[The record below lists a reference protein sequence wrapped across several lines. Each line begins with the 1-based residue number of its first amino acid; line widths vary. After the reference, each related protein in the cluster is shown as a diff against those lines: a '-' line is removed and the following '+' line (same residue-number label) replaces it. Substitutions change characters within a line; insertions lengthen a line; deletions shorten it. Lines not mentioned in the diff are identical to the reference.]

1 MNRIGLVGL
10 TVVLFTTG
18 CASVPSMTD
27 SCTST
32 VMERVGSCIEEA
44 QVVKIPTYQEL
55 AELPPAETMPIVAVY
70 GFLDKTGQRKRM
82 DGVASFSTAVTQ
94 GAEAYLIDA
103 LKSASGGKWFRVV
116 ERTNLDALV
125 RERQIIRSA
134 REDFANQEGNEDSPT
149 GIQPLLFAGILLD
162 GGVIGYDTNIESG
175 GRGARTLGIGASNSY
190 RRDVVTVSLRGVST
204 LTGEILLNVQTT
216 KTILSTGGGYDVFK
230 FLDMDTQLVE
240 VEDGVATNEGVS
252 KATRSAIELAV
263 LELIKQGD
271 ERGFW
276 KINWPIT
283 ESKIKEEVSDFLDE
297 NEIVLVTEGKTNEE
311 NRIFNKE

>member
-1 MNRIGLVGL
+1 MKNLGLVGL
-10 TVVLFTTG
+10 IILLTSG
-18 CASVPSMTD
+18 CASIPSSYD
-27 SCTST
+27 SCDST
-32 VMERVGSCIEEA
+32 VMSKVGTCIEKAE
-44 QVVKIPTYQEL
+44 VVKIPTYQEL
-55 AELPPAETMPIVAVY
+55 ADLPAAETMPVVAVY

-94 GAEAYLIDA
+94 GAEAFLIDA
-103 LKSASGGKWFRVV
+103 LKTAGKGKWFRVV

-125 RERQIIRSA
+125 RERQIVRSA

-162 GGVIGYDTNIESG
+162 GGIIGYDTNIESG
-175 GRGARTLGIGASNSY
+175 GRGARTLGVGASVSY
-190 RRDVVTVSLRGVST
+190 RRDVVTVSLRGISV

-230 FLDMDTQLVE
+230 FMDMDTQLVE

-263 LELIKQGD
+263 LELIYQGHD
-271 ERGFW
+271 RGFW
-276 KINWPIT
+276 EI
-283 ESKIKEEVSDFLDE
+283 EE
-297 NEIVLVTEGKTNEE
+297 KQNEE
-311 NRIFNKE
+311 

>member
-1 MNRIGLVGL
+1 MKNLGLVGL
-10 TVVLFTTG
+10 VILLTSG
-18 CASVPSMTD
+18 CASIPSSYD
-27 SCTST
+27 SCDST
-32 VMERVGSCIEEA
+32 VMSKVGTCIEKAE
-44 QVVKIPTYQEL
+44 VVKIPTYQEL
-55 AELPPAETMPIVAVY
+55 ADLPPAKVMPVVAVY

-94 GAEAYLIDA
+94 GAETFLIDA
-103 LKSASGGKWFRVV
+103 LKTAGKGKWFRVV

-125 RERQIIRSA
+125 RERQIVRSA

-162 GGVIGYDTNIESG
+162 GGIIGYDTNIESG
-175 GRGARTLGIGASNSY
+175 GRGARTLGVGASVSY
-190 RRDVVTVSLRGVST
+190 RRDVVTVSLRGISV

-230 FLDMDTQLVE
+230 FMDMDTQLVE

-263 LELIKQGD
+263 LELIYQGHD
-271 ERGFW
+271 RGFW
-276 KINWPIT
+276 KI
-283 ESKIKEEVSDFLDE
+283 EE
-297 NEIVLVTEGKTNEE
+297 KQNEE
-311 NRIFNKE
+311 

>member
-1 MNRIGLVGL
+1 MKNLGLVGL
-10 TVVLFTTG
+10 VILLTSG
-18 CASVPSMTD
+18 CASIPSSYD
-27 SCTST
+27 SCDST
-32 VMERVGSCIEEA
+32 VMSKVGTCIEKAE
-44 QVVKIPTYQEL
+44 VVKIPTYQEL
-55 AELPPAETMPIVAVY
+55 ADLPPAKVMPVVAVY

-94 GAEAYLIDA
+94 GAEAFLIDA
-103 LKSASGGKWFRVV
+103 LKTAGKGKWFRVV

-125 RERQIIRSA
+125 RERQIVRSA

-162 GGVIGYDTNIESG
+162 GGIIGYDTNIESG
-175 GRGARTLGIGASNSY
+175 GRGARTLGVGASVSY
-190 RRDVVTVSLRGVST
+190 RRDVVTVSLRGISV

-230 FLDMDTQLVE
+230 FMDMDTQLVE

-263 LELIKQGD
+263 LELIYQGHD
-271 ERGFW
+271 RGFW
-276 KINWPIT
+276 V
-283 ESKIKEEVSDFLDE
+283 IKDGHRHPHGQHGRNELHEIEE
-297 NEIVLVTEGKTNEE
+297 KQNEE
-311 NRIFNKE
+311 

>member
-1 MNRIGLVGL
+1 MKNLGLVGL
-10 TVVLFTTG
+10 VILLTSG
-18 CASVPSMTD
+18 CASIPSSYD
-27 SCTST
+27 SCDST
-32 VMERVGSCIEEA
+32 VMNKVGTCIEKAE
-44 QVVKIPTYQEL
+44 VVKIPTYQEL
-55 AELPPAETMPIVAVY
+55 ADLPPAKVMPVVAVY

-94 GAEAYLIDA
+94 GAEAFLIDA
-103 LKSASGGKWFRVV
+103 LKTAGKGKWFRVV

-125 RERQIIRSA
+125 RERQIVRSA

-162 GGVIGYDTNIESG
+162 GGIIGYDTNIESG
-175 GRGARTLGIGASNSY
+175 GRGARTLGVGASVSY
-190 RRDVVTVSLRGVST
+190 RRDVVTVSLRGISV

-230 FLDMDTQLVE
+230 FMDMDTQLVE

-263 LELIKQGD
+263 LELIYQGHD
-271 ERGFW
+271 RGFW
-276 KINWPIT
+276 V
-283 ESKIKEEVSDFLDE
+283 IKDGHRHPHGQHGRNELHEIEE
-297 NEIVLVTEGKTNEE
+297 KQNEE
-311 NRIFNKE
+311 

>member
-1 MNRIGLVGL
+1 MKNLGLVGL
-10 TVVLFTTG
+10 VILLTSG
-18 CASVPSMTD
+18 CASMPSSYD
-27 SCTST
+27 SCDSI
-32 VMERVGSCIEEA
+32 VMNKVGTCIEKAE
-44 QVVKIPTYQEL
+44 VVKIPTYQEL
-55 AELPPAETMPIVAVY
+55 ADLPPAKVMPVVAVY

-94 GAEAYLIDA
+94 GAEAFLIDA
-103 LKSASGGKWFRVV
+103 LKTAGKGKWFRVV

-125 RERQIIRSA
+125 RERQIVRSA

-162 GGVIGYDTNIESG
+162 GGIIGYDTNIESG
-175 GRGARTLGIGASNSY
+175 GRGARTLGVGASVSY
-190 RRDVVTVSLRGVST
+190 RRDVVTVSLRGISV

-230 FLDMDTQLVE
+230 FMDMDTQLVE

-263 LELIKQGD
+263 LELIYQGHD
-271 ERGFW
+271 RGFW
-276 KINWPIT
+276 KI
-283 ESKIKEEVSDFLDE
+283 EE
-297 NEIVLVTEGKTNEE
+297 KQNEE
-311 NRIFNKE
+311 

>member
-1 MNRIGLVGL
+1 MKNIGLVGL
-10 TVVLFTTG
+10 IILLTSG
-18 CASVPSMTD
+18 CASIPSSYD
-27 SCTST
+27 SCEST
-32 VMERVGSCIEEA
+32 VMSKVGTCIEKAE
-44 QVVKIPTYQEL
+44 VVKIPTYQEL
-55 AELPPAETMPIVAVY
+55 ADLPPANTMPVVAVY

-94 GAEAYLIDA
+94 GAEAFLIDA
-103 LKSASGGKWFRVV
+103 LKTAGKGKWFRVV

-125 RERQIIRSA
+125 RERQIVRSA

-162 GGVIGYDTNIESG
+162 GGIIGYDTNIESG
-175 GRGARTLGIGASNSY
+175 GRGARTLGVGASVSY
-190 RRDVVTVSLRGVST
+190 RRDVVTVSLRGISV

-230 FLDMDTQLVE
+230 FMDMDTQLVE

-263 LELIKQGD
+263 LELIYQGH

-276 KINWPIT
+276 KI
-283 ESKIKEEVSDFLDE
+283 EE
-297 NEIVLVTEGKTNEE
+297 KQNEE
-311 NRIFNKE
+311 